1 MYPHVKSD
9 CMGETQAQLGEGM
22 HQTLTTIKKH
32 LEKVIAQVQSAVP
45 NDEPFGNAHNN
56 WSFPGLTRAELIEET
71 QSIVD
76 LIEDQGG
83 HEVGDHDAR
92 LQDYA
97 RRLQHLQQH
106 TVAQLWGNAG
116 QAVPAYLFTL
126 QGLRKALTPVLTND
140 GHADAVVKLKK
151 LANQLRSM
159 EARLNGLEPRTAS
172 LNTMVERI
180 EQAYNAADQLPT
192 DLESLSEARQKIADL
207 AKDATRDQGDVSRIR
222 EAANE
227 LDKQLK
233 KSADDAKAVLERCE
247 TAYSAAT
254 SVGLAAAFSERSSA
268 LSKSMWF
275 WVAGLVGALAAGSY
289 FGSAQLHTLSE
300 LFKVPNA
307 STSVIV
313 LNLLLSVLSVAAP
326 VWFAWLAT
334 KQIGQRFR
342 LAEDYAFKASISRA
356 YEGFRREAA
365 RFDKDM
371 EAKLLTSALTRLD
384 ELPLRLVETDSHGSP
399 WHELASS
406 DVVKQAMK
414 AVPGFA
420 EQVKDLA
427 SKAIVAVTPAKAQPK
442 SKPKVDPEQDE

>member
-1 MYPHVKSD
+1 
-9 CMGETQAQLGEGM
+9 MGSQRARWKDYKGNGM
-22 HQTLTTIKKH
+22 HQTLITIQTH
-32 LEKVIAQVQSAVP
+32 LAKVIAQVQSAVP

-76 LIEDQGG
+76 LIKDQGTDD
-83 HEVGDHDAR
+83 VGDHEAR
-92 LQDYA
+92 LQDYV

-116 QAVPAYLFTL
+116 QAVSAYLFTL
-126 QGLRKALTPVLTND
+126 QGLRKALAPVLTND
-140 GHADAVVKLKK
+140 AHAEAVVKLKK

-172 LNTMVERI
+172 LTTMVERI

-192 DLESLSEARQKIADL
+192 DLESLSEARQKIMDL
-207 AKDATRDQGDVSRIR
+207 VTDATRDQGDLLRIR
-222 EAANE
+222 EQAN
-227 LDKQLK
+227 DIDTQLN
-233 KSADDAKAVLERCE
+233 KSADDAKTVLERCE

-254 SVGLAAAFSERSSA
+254 SVGLAAAFSERSNV

-275 WVAGLVGALAAGSY
+275 WVAGLVFALAAGSY
-289 FGSAQLHTLSE
+289 FGSRQLHTLSE

-313 LNLLLSVLSVAAP
+313 LNLLLSVLSIAAP
-326 VWFAWLAT
+326 VWFAWLST

-384 ELPLRLVETDSHGSP
+384 EQPLRLVEPDSHGSP

-406 DVVKQAMK
+406 DAVKQAMK

-420 EQVKDLA
+420 EQVRDLA
-427 SKAIVAVTPAKAQPK
+427 SKAIIAVAPVKIQLKPNPKPATTQEA
-442 SKPKVDPEQDE
+442 DE

>member
-1 MYPHVKSD
+1 
-9 CMGETQAQLGEGM
+9 M
-22 HQTLTTIKKH
+22 HETLTSIQER
-32 LEKVIAQVQSAVP
+32 LEAVIAQVKASVP
-45 NDEPFGNAHNN
+45 SDEPFGNAHNN
-56 WSFPGLTRAELIEET
+56 WTFPGLTRAELIEEA
-71 QSIVD
+71 QSIID
-76 LIEDQGG
+76 LIDDQGG
-83 HEVGDHDAR
+83 DDLGDHEIR
-92 LQDYA
+92 LQDYV
-97 RRLQHLQQH
+97 RRLQHLQNQ
-106 TVAQLWGNAG
+106 TIGQLWGSAA

-126 QGLRKALTPVLTND
+126 QGLRKALTPVLNSE
-140 GHADAVVKLKK
+140 GHAEAVAKLKK

-159 EARLNGLEPRTAS
+159 EARLNSLEPRTIS
-172 LNTMVERI
+172 LSTMVERI

-192 DLESLSEARQKIADL
+192 DLESLSEARKKIADL
-207 AKDATRDQGDVSRIR
+207 AKDATRDQEDVLTIR
-222 EAANE
+222 EE
-227 LDKQLK
+227 VEKLSKQLSK
-233 KSADDAKAVLERCE
+233 NADDAKAVLERCE

-254 SVGLAAAFSERSSA
+254 SVGLAAAFGERSNE

-275 WVAGLVGALAAGSY
+275 WVAGLVSALAAGSY
-289 FGSAQLHTLSE
+289 FGSGQLHALSE
-300 LFKVPNA
+300 LFKIPNA

-313 LNLLLSVLSVAAP
+313 LNLMLSVLSVGAP

-371 EAKLLTSALTRLD
+371 EAKLLTSALTRFD

-406 DVVKQAMK
+406 DVMKQAMK
-414 AVPGFA
+414 VVPGFA

-427 SKAIVAVTPAKAQPK
+427 SKAIVAVTSGKTQPK
-442 SKPKVDPEQDE
+442 PPPKPAPEQDEE